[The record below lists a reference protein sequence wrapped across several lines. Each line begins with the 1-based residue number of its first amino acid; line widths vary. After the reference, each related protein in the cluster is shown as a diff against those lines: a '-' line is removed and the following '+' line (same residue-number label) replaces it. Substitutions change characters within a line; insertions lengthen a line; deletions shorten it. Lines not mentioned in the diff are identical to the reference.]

1 MPRKRAKRT
10 GIKRSRQLN
19 VRVTDEEYELIRTRA
34 DVAGRSVTDYV
45 VWRCVYMDRASQLPP
60 KAEVASLYGEL
71 VKQGTNL
78 NQIAHACNRIATM
91 DLGDLG
97 DLAARARAL
106 RDLEVIRLDAVEARK
121 TLESCYNVVMD
132 AWSAGGMVR

>member
-91 DLGDLG
+91 DLGDL
-97 DLAARARAL
+97 AARARAL
-106 RDLEVIRLDAVEARK
+106 RDLEVIRLDAVEVRK

>member
-1 MPRKRAKRT
+1 MPRKRTKRT
-10 GIKRSRQLN
+10 GSKRARQLN
-19 VRVTDEEYELIRTRA
+19 VRVTDEEYELIRARA

-45 VWRCVYMDRASQLPP
+45 VWRCVYMDRAGQVPP
-60 KAEVASLYGEL
+60 KAEVARLYGEL

-91 DLGDLG
+91 DLGDL
-97 DLAARARAL
+97 ATRAKAL

-132 AWSAGGMVR
+132 SWSAAGMVR